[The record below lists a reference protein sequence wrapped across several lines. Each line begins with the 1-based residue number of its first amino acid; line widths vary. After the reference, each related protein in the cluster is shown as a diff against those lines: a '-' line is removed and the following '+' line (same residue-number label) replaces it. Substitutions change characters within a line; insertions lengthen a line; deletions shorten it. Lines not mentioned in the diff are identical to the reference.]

1 MGFFD
6 KLKFWKKSDEFGD
19 IGKGLSLEDQNLGG
33 LSGTDLGLG
42 RDTAGLGRDT
52 LGLQTEG
59 MDNAWTQP
67 QTAQP
72 SRGYQ
77 QYPQQSTQQFQQ
89 PAQQFHQAQYEK
101 PVIVSQD
108 EGFGSKAYS
117 MEKNMEV
124 ISAKL
129 DALKA
134 GIDAMNQRLATIEH
148 EIRQKKW

>member
-6 KLKFWKKSDEFGD
+6 KLKFWKKNDEFGD
-19 IGKGLSLEDQNLGG
+19 VGKGLGLQGDNFAGLGN
-33 LSGTDLGLG
+33 TDL
-42 RDTAGLGRDT
+42 GLGRDT

-67 QTAQP
+67 QTAPQQP
-72 SRGYQ
+72 RGYQ
-77 QYPQQSTQQFQQ
+77 QSAQQYQQ
-89 PAQQFHQAQYEK
+89 PPQQFHPAQYEK
-101 PVIVSQD
+101 PVIVQ
-108 EGFGSKAYS
+108 EEGGFGTKAYS

-134 GIDAMNQRLATIEH
+134 GIDAMNQRLATLEH
-148 EIRQKKW
+148 EIRQKRW

>member
-6 KLKFWKKSDEFGD
+6 KLKFLKKSDDFGD
-19 IGKGLSLEDQNLGG
+19 IGKGLSLEGQDLGG

-59 MDNAWTQP
+59 MDNAWTSP
-67 QTAQP
+67 QMQQAHTAQP

-77 QYPQQSTQQFQQ
+77 YQQ
-89 PAQQFHQAQYEK
+89 PAQQFQHQPQYEK

-108 EGFGSKAYS
+108 EGFGTKAYS

-134 GIDAMNQRLATIEH
+134 GIDAMNQRLATIEN
-148 EIRQKKW
+148 EIRQKRW